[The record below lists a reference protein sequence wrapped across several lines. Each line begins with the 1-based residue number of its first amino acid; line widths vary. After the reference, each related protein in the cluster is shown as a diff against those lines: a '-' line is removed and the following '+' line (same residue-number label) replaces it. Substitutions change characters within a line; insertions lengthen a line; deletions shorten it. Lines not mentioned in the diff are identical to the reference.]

1 MFEKA
6 KPVPASQRPL
16 VGNRWTEARTRSR
29 VAAPVGDG
37 ERFEAR
43 VETRAEARAEARQ
56 ARRAGDALRAVEWSE
71 ITARLNAARDLRL
84 LLRTESQ
91 APIEAVAASFGDAAA
106 SYFALL
112 DDSEPGVNPDALG
125 QSKALGAI
133 NDASNANRSGAA
145 TGESPDAGRGDAR
158 EMQ

>member
-6 KPVPASQRPL
+6 NPTSASHRPPVGTRRPEER
-16 VGNRWTEARTRSR
+16 VRSR
-29 VAAPVGDG
+29 GVGPNG
-37 ERFEAR
+37 EFVRFESR
-43 VETRAEARAEARQ
+43 P
-56 ARRAGDALRAVEWSE
+56 ARRAGEALRAVEWGE

-125 QSKALGAI
+125 QSKALGAMVGR
-133 NDASNANRSGAA
+133 NDANRSGAA
-145 TGESPDAGRGDAR
+145 TGESPDADQGDAR

>member
-1 MFEKA
+1 MFEKTNPLSA
-6 KPVPASQRPL
+6 PRTAPGGGLRPEE
-16 VGNRWTEARTRSR
+16 RARLRGGATGGT
-29 VAAPVGDG
+29 A
-37 ERFEAR
+37 ERFDS
-43 VETRAEARAEARQ
+43 RQ
-56 ARRAGDALRAVEWSE
+56 SRRAGEALRAVEWSE

-112 DDSEPGVNPDALG
+112 DDSEPGVNHDALG
-125 QSKALGAI
+125 QSKALGAMPDT
-133 NDASNANRSGAA
+133 NDANRPNNAEGASSNVA
-145 TGESPDAGRGDAR
+145 RGDAR